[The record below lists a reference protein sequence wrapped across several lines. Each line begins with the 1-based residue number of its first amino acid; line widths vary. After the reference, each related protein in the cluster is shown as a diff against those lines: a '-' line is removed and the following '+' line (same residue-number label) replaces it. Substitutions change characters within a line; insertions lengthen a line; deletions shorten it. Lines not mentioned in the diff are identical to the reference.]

1 MFVSHCLAVTSLSS
15 CIFDMSSCF
24 IGMVALFRA
33 FLKVYDNIFGPK
45 FYLLC
50 GEIFLVSISL
60 FSILFLFI
68 YSFIL

>member
-1 MFVSHCLAVTSLSS
+1 MFVSHCLAVSSLSS

-24 IGMVALFRA
+24 IGVALFRA
-33 FLKVYDNIFGPK
+33 FLKVYDNVFGPK

-68 YSFIL
+68 SSFIL